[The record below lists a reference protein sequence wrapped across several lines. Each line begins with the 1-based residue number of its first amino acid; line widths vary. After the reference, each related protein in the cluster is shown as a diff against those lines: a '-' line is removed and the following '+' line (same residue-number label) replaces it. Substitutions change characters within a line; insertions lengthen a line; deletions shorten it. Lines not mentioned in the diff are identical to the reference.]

1 MPKGKS
7 SNPKVRTRPA
17 LTPEAMENQLIYK
30 AYKLANQQFDDGT
43 ASSQVMT
50 HFLKLG
56 TEAAR
61 LEREKLRYESKLL
74 EAKAMAIETSRQN
87 EGLYSEV
94 LKAMTD
100 YKGLGQDA
108 DDDIEEGEYFDD

>member
-7 SNPKVRTRPA
+7 SNSKPHTRPA
-17 LTPEAMENQLIYK
+17 LTPEAMENQLIHK
-30 AYKLANQQFDDGT
+30 AYKLASQQLDDGT

-56 TEAAR
+56 TEAAK

-87 EGLYSEV
+87 EGLYSQV

-100 YKGLGQDA
+100 YKGLGQD
-108 DDDIEEGEYFDD
+108 DDNIEEREYFDD